1 MRSAEA
7 GPVSVVAAL
16 REKLPVKPGTL
27 PGVLV
32 AALALACSEFVRSG
46 LYGAYLPQATGTLLG
61 LPRADAV
68 TVAATAF
75 TLHFITD
82 TAMRGP
88 AGAMIS
94 RFGVRTVMLAGAA
107 LSLLALGLMSLS
119 HSAWLLLLAA
129 ALHGVGFS
137 VMWPGAMN
145 LTADATRDSHR
156 GRAVTAISLGVMPL
170 IGAGFLL
177 LGALAAAPRA
187 LIFTIIL
194 SVLAAAL
201 FSTLLV
207 PDRLRRAATAGTPP
221 DRRARLKMAIGA
233 LAPLFPAAFMQTLTM
248 TLLGPLLFT
257 LYRDLGLTY
266 WGMVALLLTGG
277 AVAFG
282 SLPLTGKVADGG
294 HARLAVTLGFAL
306 LALGLGGVATTPPTW
321 ALFVMAVLVGVG
333 YAFIMPGWAALV
345 TGRLPEAERPAA
357 WGALMTVENV
367 GTSLGPL
374 VGAFAYRTL
383 GPTGPFI
390 TGAALALLTALGY
403 VLFRRTLTTR
413 HEAGA

>member
-1 MRSAEA
+1 M
-7 GPVSVVAAL
+7 AAWQD
-16 REKLPVKPGTL
+16 RLPVKPGTL

-32 AALALACSEFVRSG
+32 AALVLACSEFVRSG
-46 LYGAYLPQATGTLLG
+46 LYAAYLPQAVGMLMHLSK
-61 LPRADAV
+61 ADAV
-68 TVAATAF
+68 ALSSTTFVVHFVAD
-75 TLHFITD
+75 TL
-82 TAMRGP
+82 MRGP
-88 AGAMIS
+88 AGVLIS
-94 RFGVRTVMLAGAA
+94 RFGVRPIMLVGAA
-107 LSLLALGLMSLS
+107 LSLLALGLMSVG

-137 VMWPGAMN
+137 AMWPGAMN
-145 LTADATRDSHR
+145 LTADATRDTHK
-156 GRAVTAISLGVMPL
+156 GRAVTAISLGVLPL

-177 LGALAAAPRA
+177 LGALADAPRA
-187 LIFTIIL
+187 LVFTLIL
-194 SVLAAAL
+194 SVLGVALLAAL
-201 FSTLLV
+201 FV
-207 PDRLRRAATAGTPP
+207 PNRLRRPAEAGAQQRPTGH
-221 DRRARLKMAIGA
+221 ARLKGALGA

-266 WGMVALLLTGG
+266 WGMVALLGTGG

-306 LALGLGGVATTPPTW
+306 LALGLGGIATTPPMW
-321 ALFVMAVLVGVG
+321 ALFVLAALVGVG

-367 GTSLGPL
+367 GTWMGPL
-374 VGAFAYRTL
+374 VGLFAYRTL

-390 TGAALALLTALGY
+390 VGGFLASLTALGY
-403 VLFRRTLTTR
+403 VVFRHTLTTR
-413 HEAGA
+413 QEAGD

>member
-1 MRSAEA
+1 MSA
-7 GPVSVVAAL
+7 VTSWQD
-16 REKLPVKPGTL
+16 RLPVKPGTL

-32 AALALACSEFVRSG
+32 AALVLACSEFVRSG
-46 LYGAYLPQATGTLLG
+46 LYAAYLPQAIGPLLG
-61 LPRADAV
+61 VSKADAV
-68 TVAATAF
+68 ALAATTFVVHFVAD
-75 TLHFITD
+75 TL
-82 TAMRGP
+82 MRGP
-88 AGAMIS
+88 AGALIS
-94 RFGVRTVMLAGAA
+94 RFGVRPVMLGGAT
-107 LSLLALGLMSLS
+107 LSLLALSVMSGT
-119 HSAWLLLLAA
+119 HTAWVLLLTA

-137 VMWPGAMN
+137 AMWPGTMN
-145 LTADATRDSHR
+145 LTADATRDTHK

-177 LGALAAAPRA
+177 LGAVAGRPRA
-187 LIFTIIL
+187 LVFTIIL
-194 SVLAAAL
+194 SVLGVALLAAL
-201 FSTLLV
+201 FV
-207 PDRLRRAATAGTPP
+207 PNRLRRAAEAEQETRPN
-221 DRRARLKMAIGA
+221 RRARLKTALGA

-266 WGMVALLLTGG
+266 WGMVALLGTGG

-306 LALGLGGVATTPPTW
+306 LALGLGGVATTPPMW

-367 GTSLGPL
+367 GTWMGPL
-374 VGAFAYRTL
+374 VGAFAYRVL

-390 TGAALALLTALGY
+390 TGSALALITAVGY
-403 VLFRRTLTTR
+403 VIFRRTLTTR
-413 HEAGA
+413 HEVGA

>member
-1 MRSAEA
+1 M
-7 GPVSVVAAL
+7 SVVAAWQD
-16 REKLPVKPGTL
+16 RLPVKPGTL

-32 AALALACSEFVRSG
+32 AALVLACSEFVRSG

-61 LPRADAV
+61 LPKADAV
-68 TVAATAF
+68 AVAATAF
-75 TLHFITD
+75 TIHFISD
-82 TAMRGP
+82 TVMRGP
-88 AGAMIS
+88 AGALIS
-94 RFGVRTVMLAGAA
+94 RFGVRAVMLAGAA
-107 LSLLALGLMSLS
+107 LSLLALGIMAET
-119 HSAWLLLLAA
+119 HTAWVLLLAA

-137 VMWPGAMN
+137 AMWPGAMN
-145 LTADATRDSHR
+145 LTADATRDSHK

-177 LGALAAAPRA
+177 LGALAERPRA
-187 LIFTIIL
+187 LVFTI
-194 SVLAAAL
+194 VLAVLAVALLAAL
-201 FSTLLV
+201 FV
-207 PDRLRRAATAGTPP
+207 PDRLRRAATAESQPN
-221 DRRARLKMAIGA
+221 RRARLKTAVGA

-266 WGMVALLLTGG
+266 WGMVALLGTGG

-306 LALGLGGVATTPPTW
+306 LALGLGGIATTPPMW
-321 ALFVMAVLVGVG
+321 ALFVLAALVGVG

-390 TGAALALLTALGY
+390 TGASLALLTALGY
-403 VLFRRTLTTR
+403 VVFRHLLTTR
-413 HEAGA
+413 HETGLEGGA

>member
-1 MRSAEA
+1 MDAVTSWQDR
-7 GPVSVVAAL
+7 
-16 REKLPVKPGTL
+16 LPVKPGTL
-27 PGVLV
+27 PGLLV
-32 AALALACSEFVRSG
+32 AALVLACSEFVRSG

-61 LPRADAV
+61 LPRTDAV
-68 TVAATAF
+68 AVAATAF

-94 RFGVRTVMLAGAA
+94 RFGARTVMFAGAA
-107 LSLLALGLMSLS
+107 LSLLALAGMAAS
-119 HSAWLLLLAA
+119 HTAWTLLLAA
-129 ALHGVGFS
+129 GLHGMGFS
-137 VMWPGAMN
+137 AMWPGAMN
-145 LTADATRDSHR
+145 LTADATRDTHK
-156 GRAVTAISLGVMPL
+156 GRAVTAMSLGVMPM
-170 IGAGFLL
+170 IGGGFLL
-177 LGALAAAPRA
+177 LGALAERPRA
-187 LIFTIIL
+187 LVFTIIL
-194 SVLAAAL
+194 SVLAVALLAAL
-201 FSTLLV
+201 FV
-207 PDRLRRAATAGTPP
+207 PDRLRRAAADRPP
-221 DRRARLKMAIGA
+221 DRRARLRTALGA

-266 WGMVALLLTGG
+266 WGMVALLGTGG

-282 SLPLTGKVADGG
+282 SLPLTGRVADGG
-294 HARLAVTLGFAL
+294 RARLAVTLGFTL
-306 LALGLGGVATTPPTW
+306 LALGLGGIATTPPMW
-321 ALFVMAVLVGVG
+321 ALFILAALVGVG

-374 VGAFAYRTL
+374 LGALAYRLL

-390 TGAALALLTALGY
+390 TGACLSLLTALGY
-403 VLFRRTLTTR
+403 VLFRHLLTTR
-413 HEAGA
+413 PDDTVLESRA

>member
-1 MRSAEA
+1 MSA
-7 GPVSVVAAL
+7 VTAL
-16 REKLPVKPGTL
+16 RERLPVKPDRL

-32 AALALACSEFVRSG
+32 AALVLACSEFVRSG
-46 LYGAYLPQATGTLLG
+46 LYAAYLPQAIGTLLG
-61 LPRADAV
+61 VSKADAV
-68 TVAATAF
+68 ALAATTF
-75 TLHFITD
+75 VVHFIAD
-82 TAMRGP
+82 TLMRGP
-88 AGAMIS
+88 AGALIS
-94 RFGVRTVMLAGAA
+94 RFGVRLVMLSGAA
-107 LSLLALGLMSLS
+107 LSLGALAVMSGT
-119 HSAWLLLLAA
+119 HTAWVMLVCA

-137 VMWPGAMN
+137 AMWPGTMN

-177 LGALAAAPRA
+177 LGAIAERPR
-187 LIFTIIL
+187 
-194 SVLAAAL
+194 VLAFSIVLAVLGAALLAAL
-201 FSTLLV
+201 FV
-207 PDRLRRAATAGTPP
+207 PDRLRRAAEAEQEDRPA
-221 DRRARLKMAIGA
+221 RRARLKTALSA

-266 WGMVALLLTGG
+266 WGMVAVLGTGG

-294 HARLAVTLGFAL
+294 RARLAVTLGFSL
-306 LALGLGGVATTPPTW
+306 LALGLGGVATTPPFW
-321 ALFVMAVLVGVG
+321 ALFVMAALVGVG

-367 GTSLGPL
+367 GTWMGPL
-374 VGAFAYRTL
+374 LGAFAYRAL

-390 TGAALALLTALGY
+390 TGASLAFVTALGY
-403 VLFRRTLTTR
+403 VIFRRALTTR